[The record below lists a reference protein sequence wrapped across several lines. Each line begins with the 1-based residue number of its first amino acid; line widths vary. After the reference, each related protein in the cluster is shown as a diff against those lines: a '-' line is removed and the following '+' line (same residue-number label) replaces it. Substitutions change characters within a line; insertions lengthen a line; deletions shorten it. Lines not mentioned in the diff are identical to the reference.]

1 MAGCAGVPGGTG
13 TGPQIT
19 ASLSSVNFGTV
30 TAGNSNSQP
39 IVISNIGSAS
49 LTISQFAVT
58 GKGFSATGLT
68 APLTIPAGQS
78 AASFSVA
85 FKPSS
90 TSTVSGSISLV
101 SNAPDSPLS
110 IALSGRGG
118 TATHSLSVSPSTL
131 AFGDVAVGTNTSQ
144 DVSLKNTG
152 TSSITISA
160 VSWKGAGFSGSGVNS
175 GLILTPNQTAALSVT
190 FDPKTKGAVTGSIA
204 ISSNA
209 ANAPQLVSLSGT
221 GSASHSV
228 ALSWVPSNS
237 PKIKGYNVYRGTVL
251 GSYSKLNSSIVEEA
265 SYMDAS
271 IEAGHSLTYYYVV
284 TAVNSKNK
292 ESKESDPVSVLVP

>member
-30 TAGNSNSQP
+30 TTGNINSQP
-39 IVISNIGSAS
+39 IVISNTGSAS
-49 LTISQFAVT
+49 LTISEFAVT
-58 GKGFSATGLT
+58 GKGFSTTGLT
-68 APLTIPAGQS
+68 APLMIQAGQS
-78 AASFSVA
+78 ASFGVA

-131 AFGDVAVGTNTSQ
+131 TFGDVAVGTNTSQ
-144 DVSLKNTG
+144 EVSLTNTG
-152 TSSITISA
+152 TSNITISA
-160 VSWKGAGFSGSGVNS
+160 VSLKGAGFSGSGVNS

-190 FDPKTKGAVTGSIA
+190 FDPKTKGAATGSIA

-209 ANAPQLVSLSGT
+209 ANSPQLVSVSGT

-237 PKIKGYNVYRGTVL
+237 PKIMGYNVYRGTVL

-271 IEAGHSLTYYYVV
+271 IEVGHSLTYYYVV